1 MAAGAAG
8 IALTAGLPVAP
19 TARAA
24 MIDDLDVARPP
35 RPPAWIEPEATLD
48 VTELQA
54 QREALLARASV
65 AVKVRIGTLHGLE
78 QQKIAALGYD
88 PKTATTPRE
97 IARQMTATPAPT
109 PTASTPA
116 ATPSATPEA
125 PGEPTE
131 PEPEEPEPPAP
142 EPTLP
147 PAPTCC

>member
-8 IALTAGLPVAP
+8 IALTAGLLVAP

-78 QQKIAALGYD
+78 QQKIACGRKHFEAIDVDFNVVTNFSDLV
-88 PKTATTPRE
+88 
-97 IARQMTATPAPT
+97 RQTSGA
-109 PTASTPA
+109 ASKG
-116 ATPSATPEA
+116 SV
-125 PGEPTE
+125 GVRR
-131 PEPEEPEPPAP
+131 
-142 EPTLP
+142 
-147 PAPTCC
+147 